1 MLQSVYQGFDMLARR
16 RRVFKV
22 ETIGDSY
29 VAVTGVPDP
38 QEHHALIMAR
48 FATECQ
54 QKMAEI
60 TNDLVV
66 KLGPDTSGT

>member
-1 MLQSVYQGFDMLARR
+1 MMF
-16 RRVFKV
+16 
-22 ETIGDSY
+22 II
-29 VAVTGVPDP
+29 GVPDP

-60 TNDLVV
+60 TNELVV
-66 KLGPDTSGT
+66 KLGPDTSGTLLSTNFYLVNHQLYS